1 MPFGIREDA
10 PPPSPRPQRIAFDNF
25 EVNLR
30 VGELRKNGSRIRL
43 QAQPFQLLSL
53 LLLGAGEVVTREEI
67 CRELWPGNTFVDF
80 EHSMA
85 AAVNKIREA
94 LGDAADNPKY
104 VETLPRRGYRFIAKI
119 QPEPPVVM
127 ALRGARESTELVSIP
142 ATKPKTG
149 WKWILGAIAVV
160 VVAAAVATFSA
171 QWFSSRE
178 RHPLTEKD
186 TIVVADFTNTTGD
199 AVFDG
204 TLRQGLSAQLEQSP
218 FLSIISDDHIHETL
232 RMMGQKPDA
241 KLTPEITREVC
252 QRTSSAAVLDGSIAQ
267 IGAQYVLTLKAVN
280 CSNGDLLASTDVRAS
295 DKNHV
300 LDSLGRAAS
309 KIRSKLGESRTSIK
323 KYDVPLEQVTTSS
336 LEALKLFSVY
346 ARGGGLVSPVPVLQR
361 VVELDPNF
369 AAAYTQ
375 LSDAAY
381 DEGEAELASEYAQKA
396 FDLRERVSE
405 RERLVISA
413 TYYGATLGDSELELR
428 SWEVL
433 QQIYPRDWGPW
444 NNSASTRLSL
454 EDYTR
459 ALKDGQEALQLD
471 PNKMNPYINAGRA
484 LLCLG
489 RSEEA
494 KQVAKQALARGF
506 DVPDIHI
513 LIYRAAFLEG
523 DTKEMEIQMA
533 PLLAK
538 EGEGA
543 FDPLWERSTTE
554 AYFGRLKNSRA
565 FSRRALEAVSGKNLN
580 ELTAMIRDAESLRE
594 AEFGDSGQAKQ
605 HVAAALALSSGRNAK
620 IFTALALARA
630 GDASRAE
637 LLANELSKQFPS
649 DTLLQRYW
657 LPTIR
662 GAIELA
668 RSDPSRAL
676 DALNGVSYEL
686 GDNGGLAGNLYPVYL
701 RGQAYLGTHQGRE
714 SAAEF
719 QKFLDHRSIVLNSP
733 LGALAHLGLA
743 RAYSIQSEKFKARS
757 AYQAFLSTWKDADS
771 DIPILKEAKAEYGK
785 LQ

>member
-1 MPFGIREDA
+1 MTVPSQASTIRFGV
-10 PPPSPRPQRIAFDNF
+10 F
-25 EVNLR
+25 ELDLQS
-30 VGELRKNGSRIRL
+30 GGLRKGRTRIRL
-43 QAQPFQLLSL
+43 QDQPLRVLIALLKKP
-53 LLLGAGEVVTREEI
+53 GEVVSREEL
-67 CRELWPGNTFVDF
+67 RQELWPSDTFVDF
-80 EHSMA
+80 EHGLRV
-85 AAVNKIREA
+85 AVNKLRQA
-94 LGDAADNPKY
+94 LSDDPDEPRY
-104 VETLPRRGYRFIAKI
+104 VETLPKRGYRFIFPVTLA
-119 QPEPPVVM
+119 PSATVVENGDATRARAEPGGNVQRFTRIVVLAGSV
-127 ALRGARESTELVSIP
+127 ALLGSAISAR
-142 ATKPKTG
+142 
-149 WKWILGAIAVV
+149 
-160 VVAAAVATFSA
+160 
-171 QWFSSRE
+171 WFLSRE
-178 RHPLTEKD
+178 KHFLTEKD
-186 TIVVADFTNTTGD
+186 IIVLADFTNTTGD

-381 DEGEAELASEYAQKA
+381 DAGEAELASEYAQKA

-405 RERLVISA
+405 RERLLISA

-454 EDYTR
+454 GDYTR

-471 PNKMNPYINAGRA
+471 PNKMNPYINSGRA

-494 KQVAKQALARGF
+494 KQAAKQALARGF
-506 DVPDIHI
+506 DLPDIHI

-554 AYFGRLKNSRA
+554 AYFGRLKKSRA

-594 AEFGDSGQAKQ
+594 AEFGDSGPAKQ
-605 HVAAALALSSGRNAK
+605 HVAAALALSSGRSAK

-649 DTLLQRYW
+649 YTLLQRYW

-668 RSDPSRAL
+668 RNDPSRAL

-701 RGQAYLGTHQGRE
+701 RGQAYLGVHQGRE

-743 RAYSIQSEKFKARS
+743 RAYSIQSEKSKARS
-757 AYQAFLSTWKDADS
+757 AYQGFLSTWKDADS
-771 DIPILKEAKAEYGK
+771 DIPILKQAKAEYGR